1 MQRISFSLA
10 LEFLRENLMA
20 LSPSVCLLKVSNIHP
35 LSFVHLP
42 YYRLLVKLA
51 AAIPDAIS
59 FAFAERA
66 AFRVRR
72 ETISAVRTS
81 LRSADA
87 EHPLVFAQSLS

>member
-1 MQRISFSLA
+1 MRSSSFSLA

-20 LSPSVCLLKVSNIHP
+20 LSPSVCLLKVSNTHP
-35 LSFVHLP
+35 LSFLHLP

-66 AFRVRR
+66 AFLVRR
-72 ETISAVRTS
+72 ETNSAVRTS
-81 LRSADA
+81 LRSPAD
-87 EHPLVFAQSLS
+87 EHPMVFAQSLS